1 MTAQTAQIHDVRIPR
16 VVIAD
21 DAAGMRAYLS
31 IILGSAGFDCIEAAD
46 GAEAFDIVL
55 GGGIDLVVT
64 DLDMPEMDGFG
75 LISAIGLLSAH
86 HGRPPVIVV
95 SGLLD
100 ETLAE
105 RRPELRAAAA
115 LLAKPVQP
123 EEVLKA
129 VARVMNLRL
138 AAG

>member
-1 MTAQTAQIHDVRIPR
+1 MPAQPVQAREAPAPR
-16 VVIAD
+16 VLIVD

-31 IILGSAGFDCIEAAD
+31 IILGSAGFDCVEARD
-46 GAEAFDIVL
+46 GAEAFEIVL
-55 GGGIDLVVT
+55 GGGIDLVIT

-75 LISAIGLLSAH
+75 LISAIGLLPAS
-86 HGRPPVIVV
+86 RRRLPIIVV

-100 ETLAE
+100 DTLADQ
-105 RRPELRAAAA
+105 RRELRAAAA

-123 EEVLKA
+123 EQLLRA
-129 VARVMNLRL
+129 VARVMDLRF